1 MDANQNNTKESN
13 MATEAKSKPNLLL
26 LAAIAGIFLIL
37 SGQGIINVGP
47 IPDPTPVIKPEP
59 SPSPTPNPT
68 PTPVPTPTPTPTPEP
83 KPPTI
88 DEEFPSL
95 PQAYNEISKPIN
107 ASLFKKET
115 AEDALIYARY
125 FRDGANVVRT
135 DPTITSNAKFI
146 KIHEQALSSLVN
158 QYPGMNGRN
167 VGLSKAIDD
176 VLATQGLDIKEWSEA
191 DRKNMAEAMDAIS
204 YRCVEA
210 YSTLTNN
217 PLSK

>member
-1 MDANQNNTKESN
+1 
-13 MATEAKSKPNLLL
+13 MATEAKNKPNFLL

-37 SGQGIINVGP
+37 SGQGWINVGP
-47 IPDPTPVIKPEP
+47 APSPQPTPIPTPVPNPKPV
-59 SPSPTPNPT
+59 PNPT
-68 PTPVPTPTPTPTPEP
+68 PTPV
-83 KPPTI
+83 TI
-88 DEEFPSL
+88 EEEFPELPPTYAAISL
-95 PQAYNEISKPIN
+95 PIN

-167 VGLSKAIDD
+167 VGLSKAIDA
-176 VLATQGLDIKEWSEA
+176 VLATQGLDIKDWTET

-210 YSTLTNN
+210 YSTLTGN
-217 PLSK
+217 PLNK

>member
-1 MDANQNNTKESN
+1 MAN
-13 MATEAKSKPNLLL
+13 KPNLMLV
-26 LAAIAGIFLIL
+26 AAITGIFLIL
-37 SGQGIINVGP
+37 QGQGIIKVDP
-47 IPDPTPVIKPEP
+47 QPSPVPTPVVVPTPPEP
-59 SPSPTPNPT
+59 TPPNPT
-68 PTPVPTPTPTPTPEP
+68 PTPIPDPKPEP
-83 KPPTI
+83 KPDPQPI
-88 DEEFPSL
+88 IVVEEFPDL
-95 PQAYNEISKPIN
+95 PPTYDAISKPIN

-115 AEDALIYARY
+115 AEDALNLARY

-167 VGLSKAIDD
+167 VGLSKAIDA
-176 VLATQGLDIKEWSEA
+176 VLATQGLDIKDWTET

-210 YSTLTNN
+210 YSTLTGN
-217 PLSK
+217 PLNK

>member
-1 MDANQNNTKESN
+1 
-13 MATEAKSKPNLLL
+13 MATEAKNKPNFLL

-37 SGQGIINVGP
+37 SGQGWINVGP
-47 IPDPTPVIKPEP
+47 APSPQPTPIPTPVPNPKPV
-59 SPSPTPNPT
+59 PNPT
-68 PTPVPTPTPTPTPEP
+68 PTPV
-83 KPPTI
+83 TI
-88 DEEFPSL
+88 DEEFPELPPAYAAISL
-95 PQAYNEISKPIN
+95 PIN

-167 VGLSKAIDD
+167 VGLSKAIDA
-176 VLATQGLDIKEWSEA
+176 VLATQGLDIKDWTET

-210 YSTLTNN
+210 YSTLTGN
-217 PLSK
+217 PLNK